1 MNILVWAAWYP
12 KDENSYNGIFIKKHL
27 QIIGQK
33 HHLQILHITKHQ
45 SFSFKVKQ
53 KNTDYGLERI
63 YFIPDFKLISFFS
76 YLFIPIY
83 EYLSIKSKID
93 VLHLHCS
100 YPIILFAFPLKLF
113 GLKKMVL
120 TEHWSGYTTY
130 DGAYDRMPPILKFI
144 LKKRLSS
151 LSAVSV
157 VSQVLKNEMQ
167 KRNLL
172 PEKTLII
179 PNVIKMPI
187 IFKDNKPKEYFS
199 FITICTLEDKTKNIT
214 GMIDAFNDAII
225 FNNQIKL
232 TIYGDG
238 IDENKLK
245 NYAKS
250 LGLLNS
256 YIYFGGYIPNEKISE
271 IYYNHHAFISFSNY
285 ETFSISTAE
294 ALTHGLPV
302 IASKSGGPQ
311 EYINS
316 KCGILV
322 EPQNIN
328 QLTEAILYMVTN
340 YKKYD
345 IKEIQSYMLSKFSN
359 QFILGSFDTLYND

>member
-33 HHLQILHITKHQ
+33 HNLQIFHITKHKL
-45 SFSFKVKQ
+45 FSFRVK
-53 KNTDYGLERI
+53 KNIADYGAEKI
-63 YFIPDFKLISFFS
+63 YFIPDFKFISFFAF
-76 YLFIPIY
+76 LFIPIY
-83 EYLSIKSKID
+83 EYLLVKSKTN

-100 YPIILFAFPLKLF
+100 YPIILFAFTLKLF
-113 GLKKMVL
+113 GLKKIVL

-130 DGAYDRMPPILKFI
+130 DGAYDRMPFVLKFV
-144 LKKRLSS
+144 LKNMLSS
-151 LSAVSV
+151 LSAISLVSN
-157 VSQVLKNEMQ
+157 VLKYEMQ

-172 PEKTLII
+172 PEKTHII
-179 PNVIKMPI
+179 PNVLNIPTI
-187 IFKDNKPKEYFS
+187 LIDNKPKDYFS

-214 GMIDAFNDAII
+214 GIINAFKEAVLI
-225 FNNQIKL
+225 NNNIKL

-245 NYAKS
+245 NYAQS
-250 LGLLNS
+250 LELLNR

-271 IYYNHHAFISFSNY
+271 IYFHHHVFISFSNY
-285 ETFSISTAE
+285 ETFSISSAE

-302 IASKSGGPQ
+302 IASKSGGPE

-328 QLTEAILYMVTN
+328 QLTEAILYMVKN
-340 YKKYD
+340 YKYFD
-345 IKEIQSYMLSKFSN
+345 EQEIQSYMRTKFSN
-359 QFILGSFDTLYND
+359 QYILGSFEKLYND